1 MPDTASSRQFGPD
14 VTHTIW
20 SRRNSHKP
28 INLFGGASMNIY
40 VRKDRKCGR
49 TEEEGTE
56 GNSRG
61 NAELEK
67 KKLNGKLGTPAK
79 RRQPM
84 EVPTLEQVNIK
95 DISLEDPP

>member
-14 VTHTIW
+14 VTHTIA
-20 SRRNSHKP
+20 KP

-67 KKLNGKLGTPAK
+67 KKLNGKLGTPVK
-79 RRQPM
+79 RLQPM